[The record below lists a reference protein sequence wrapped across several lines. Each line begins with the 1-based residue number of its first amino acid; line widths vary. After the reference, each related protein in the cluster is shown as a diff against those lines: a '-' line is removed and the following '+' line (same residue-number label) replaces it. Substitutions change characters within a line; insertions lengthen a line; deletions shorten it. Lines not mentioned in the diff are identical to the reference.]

1 MHRLKKSVPA
11 FSASGSGRRILRR
24 DEKNR
29 GAAMLCEIRK
39 APPFIRLA
47 FEPPDRE
54 SGRKRREFSRRGAF
68 FEFLLKIGK
77 TFYIINLYVFLNY
90 SSVYSTKRREFL

>member
-1 MHRLKKSVPA
+1 MRRLKKSVPA

-29 GAAMLCEIRK
+29 GATMLRELRE

-47 FEPPDRE
+47 LEPPDRE
-54 SGRKRREFSRRGAF
+54 SGGKAEEIFPARRF
-68 FEFLLKIGK
+68 F
-77 TFYIINLYVFLNY
+77 
-90 SSVYSTKRREFL
+90 